1 MSHAEIDAYG
11 SLSFTATI
19 LEVTL
24 DRNPTLEASSKNFF
38 LSTIA

>member
-1 MSHAEIDAYG
+1 MSHAEIGAYG

-24 DRNPTLEASSKNFF
+24 DHNPTVEASSKNFL
-38 LSTIA
+38 LSIIA